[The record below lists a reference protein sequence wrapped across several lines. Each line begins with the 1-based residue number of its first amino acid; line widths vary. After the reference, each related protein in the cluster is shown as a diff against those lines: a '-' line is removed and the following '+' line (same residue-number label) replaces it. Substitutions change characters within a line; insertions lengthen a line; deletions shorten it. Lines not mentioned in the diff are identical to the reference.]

1 MDAPT
6 TPDVPDTTTY
16 LLVHRALRTNARRLA
31 DVTASYDR
39 QDPRRTRSLLRW
51 CDGFIEELHCHHT
64 IEDEAMFP
72 ALVERVP
79 GAAVLIAQT
88 DADHAAM
95 DHIMSRM
102 RYGVKQLRMGG
113 SPRALHGGASDLAD
127 LLDRHL
133 AFEDE
138 HIIPLFERHFTA
150 AEYQRLDEEAMA
162 ILGIT
167 KQALFTVPF
176 VLSQATADEL
186 DRAWDAAPAPFKV
199 LYLASRGRYRRLT
212 DRALGAGAAPI
223 LEAVS

>member
-1 MDAPT
+1 
-6 TPDVPDTTTY
+6 
-16 LLVHRALRTNARRLA
+16 
-31 DVTASYDR
+31 
-39 QDPRRTRSLLRW
+39 
-51 CDGFIEELHCHHT
+51 
-64 IEDEAMFP
+64 
-72 ALVERVP
+72 
-79 GAAVLIAQT
+79 
-88 DADHAAM
+88 
-95 DHIMSRM
+95 M

-176 VLSQATADEL
+176 IISEATAEEHARL
-186 DRAWDAAPAPFKV
+186 WPDAPLPFKAIH
-199 LYLASRGRYRRLT
+199 LACRGRYLRLT
-212 DRALGAGAAPI
+212 ERALGSSHDRARELAA
-223 LEAVS
+223 